1 MARKPRV
8 EYPGAL
14 YHIMC
19 RGNNGEYV
27 LKEDE
32 DKTIYLDLIKKY
44 KQKYNFKIFSY
55 CIMDNHVHML
65 IEMDSIP
72 ISKIMQ
78 GIQQSFTQRY
88 NKKYGRTGHVFQQRY
103 KAQICDKDR
112 YLLQLVKY
120 IHNNPVEAG
129 LKEGLN
135 YSWSSH
141 KKYLKGKN
149 DELLE
154 VNLVLGML
162 CDNNKK
168 AQKLYRDMMRL
179 DTGQKDVRIFSLP
192 HENSD
197 KISGNTFTEL
207 EEGVDKIIDTVCREA
222 GVQREEIIRRTKIQR
237 YSDIRKVIVLLSEK
251 YTYVTNTK
259 LAKILNIPLS
269 MVTKIRS
276 GESRGTKMVEN
287 LIRSIEN
294 KGIIQA

>member
-1 MARKPRV
+1 M
-8 EYPGAL
+8 
-14 YHIMC
+14 
-19 RGNNGEYV
+19 
-27 LKEDE
+27 
-32 DKTIYLDLIKKY
+32 
-44 KQKYNFKIFSY
+44 
-55 CIMDNHVHML
+55 
-65 IEMDSIP
+65 
-72 ISKIMQ
+72 
-78 GIQQSFTQRY
+78 
-88 NKKYGRTGHVFQQRY
+88 
-103 KAQICDKDR
+103 
-112 YLLQLVKY
+112 
-120 IHNNPVEAG
+120 
-129 LKEGLN
+129 
-135 YSWSSH
+135 
-141 KKYLKGKN
+141 KGKN